1 MCVKRSY
8 LCELAKVDRQKLQD
22 ILRPN
27 KATYVSSPFDNRI
40 LEAKGGEKSMFGFDE
55 SVEWDEEF

>member
-1 MCVKRSY
+1 MFVKRSY

-40 LEAKGGEKSMFGFDE
+40 LESRGGFDE